1 MAHAVE
7 GHLRGTAQRPRPF
20 AWPEGPAA
28 WPEREPPEAGHLCLT
43 GLGWSLAQSLRRY
56 AAWALELASAGA
68 LATVVLALLG
78 PAGAGSEATAAALWV
93 GIGAGALLILRGRD
107 PLRQAESWGDAV
119 TGLRRLARRHPLACA
134 LALPVL
140 ILGTLDEASIGTP
153 AVVPQLLQL
162 LPALVAMNLAGL
174 AAATLLVLGVNGSLG
189 LAPRLAGPR
198 AGVSAAPA
206 AVAAGR
212 RSGLPDPRHW
222 PARGRVLI
230 DAATAPLSFVLCAPA
245 AALLSSRSP
254 APPSLLA
261 AAAGV
266 VGLGALV
273 ATVGHRHGHVPQPR
287 TWEVALAA
295 GVIAGAA
302 TGAGLGPVL
311 TGGLIGAAV
320 GSGMEVALRVA
331 RSEAVLWRNR
341 HQLPLPAGEVL
352 YRLDGREMEITLE
365 AAERLASGR
374 NLRRSEEAY
383 LTDDGWR
390 VTQLS
395 ASCWEGTKGRAQL
408 LGRRRS
414 DLLGVIRILHP
425 QAPGGPAA

>member
-134 LALPVL
+134 LAVPVL
-140 ILGTLDEASIGTP
+140 ILGTLDEASIGAP

-174 AAATLLVLGVNGSLG
+174 AAATLLVIGANGSLR

-198 AGVSAAPA
+198 TRALIEGV
-206 AVAAGR
+206 
-212 RSGLPDPRHW
+212 
-222 PARGRVLI
+222 
-230 DAATAPLSFVLCAPA
+230 TAPLSFALSAPVV
-245 AALLSSRSP
+245 ALLSSRSP
-254 APPSLLA
+254 APPSLLV

-266 VGLGALV
+266 VGLGALA
-273 ATVGHRHGHVPQPR
+273 ATVGHRDGHVPQPR

-331 RSEAVLWRNR
+331 RSEALLWRNR